1 MSGRPWT
8 AAEDATVTALYP
20 LRSAQSIADSLG
32 RGVRAIYMRA
42 NLLGLSKPEGWASEC
57 TRKRWAVG
65 RHEKSREALA
75 GGRGWNKGI
84 KGSTGLHPNC
94 QRTQFRKGHL
104 GGAAA
109 ERMVPVGTLRIAEGQ
124 LQKKVNDGLPLQSRW
139 VAVQRLVWE
148 AANGP
153 IPPGHVVVFKDGRV
167 RTEESQ
173 ITLGVLE
180 LISRGENMRRNSV
193 HTRYPKEVAL
203 LVQLR
208 GAINRQINKRAK
220 A

>member
-1 MSGRPWT
+1 MERFAVHRLIPKLQNEVLRLDGAEAVQLLQQRDFALALGDVGFEFGGHARAL
-8 AAEDATVTALYP
+8 AACSARRQ
-20 LRSAQSIADSLG
+20 RSAAPTLIGCSARISF
-32 RGVRAIYMRA
+32 V
-42 NLLGLSKPEGWASEC
+42 
-57 TRKRWAVG
+57 
-65 RHEKSREALA
+65 
-75 GGRGWNKGI
+75 
-84 KGSTGLHPNC
+84 
-94 QRTQFRKGHL
+94 
-104 GGAAA
+104 
-109 ERMVPVGTLRIAEGQ
+109 VGTLRIAEGQ
-124 LQKKVNDGLPLQSRW
+124 LQKKVNDGFPYMRRW

-153 IPPGHVVVFKDGRV
+153 IPPGHIVVFKDGRI
-167 RTEESQ
+167 RTEEAQ

>member
-1 MSGRPWT
+1 
-8 AAEDATVTALYP
+8 
-20 LRSAQSIADSLG
+20 
-32 RGVRAIYMRA
+32 MRA

-57 TRKRWAVG
+57 TRQRWVEG
-65 RHEKSREALA
+65 RHENSREALV

-84 KGSTGLHPNC
+84 KGSTGHHPNC

-124 LQKKVNDGLPLQSRW
+124 LQKKVNDGLPYMRRW

-153 IPPGHVVVFKDGRV
+153 IPPGHIVVFKDGRI
-167 RTEESQ
+167 RTEEAQ
-173 ITLGVLE
+173 ITIGVLE